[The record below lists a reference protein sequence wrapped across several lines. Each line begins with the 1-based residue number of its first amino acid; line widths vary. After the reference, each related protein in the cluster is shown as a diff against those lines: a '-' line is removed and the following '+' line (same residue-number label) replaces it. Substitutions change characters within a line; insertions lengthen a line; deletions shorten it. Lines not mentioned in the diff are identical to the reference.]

1 MSNSSHLFEESEL
14 RQHMANAN
22 ISLNVMEDT
31 VGSNVIVTSLA
42 MGLAM
47 ICSNV
52 GSIKDYCDDSNTIL
66 CNNSNVEEFSQ
77 AIYNR
82 ITNR

>member
-1 MSNSSHLFEESEL
+1 
-14 RQHMANAN
+14 MANAD
-22 ISLNVMEDT
+22 ISPNVMEDT

-52 GSIKDYCDDSNTIL
+52 GSIKDYCDDSNTIFL
-66 CNNSNVEEFSQ
+66 
-77 AIYNR
+77 
-82 ITNR
+82 